1 MQTFINKKTL
11 REYEVLYIA
20 RDATNSRSGARVV
33 VYRPS
38 SEPEQVYVRD
48 EEEFREKF
56 SLGAPTW

>member
-20 RDATNSRSGARVV
+20 LDATNTRNGARVV

-38 SEPEQVYVRD
+38 SEPKQIYVRD
-48 EEEFREKF
+48 ESEFREKF
-56 SLGAPTW
+56 TLGSIEW